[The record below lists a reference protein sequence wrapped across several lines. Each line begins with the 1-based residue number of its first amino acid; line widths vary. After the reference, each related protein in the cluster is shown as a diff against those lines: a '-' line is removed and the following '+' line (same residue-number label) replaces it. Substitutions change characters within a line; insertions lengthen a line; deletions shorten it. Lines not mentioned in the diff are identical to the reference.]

1 MKILGFDTATRA
13 TAVALLDTDTGV
25 ATTRRDDPPR
35 GERPRHTTR
44 LMTLIVDVLGEA
56 AADWDQVDRIA
67 VGVGPGTFTGLR
79 IGIATA
85 NALARAR
92 GIELV
97 GVSTLHSLASGAR
110 GARGATGAR
119 GARGPRGAWG
129 PSGTDGFTPG
139 AIAAVIDA
147 RRGEVFA
154 AGWSVQDVTSP
165 DAEPLLTPQALA
177 PEALDAAMRG
187 TRDSW
192 LAVGDGAVEFRQ
204 ALERS
209 GAWIPEEDSE
219 RNRVDAVEHCRLAV
233 GLRPEAPEGV
243 RPEYLRLPDAEISL
257 RAARQR

>member
-1 MKILGFDTATRA
+1 MKLLGFDTATRA
-13 TAVALLDTDTGV
+13 TSVALLDTG
-25 ATTRRDDPPR
+25 AGLAITRRDDPPR

-56 AADWDQVDRIA
+56 GADWGQVDRIA

-85 NALARAR
+85 HALARAR

-97 GVSTLHSLASGAR
+97 GVSTLHSLAR
-110 GARGATGAR
+110 GARAAGAGSGATETG
-119 GARGPRGAWG
+119 
-129 PSGTDGFTPG
+129 GFMPE

-154 AGWSVQDVTSP
+154 AGWSVQDVARA
-165 DAEPLLTPQALA
+165 DAVPLLAPQALTPGA
-177 PEALDAAMRG
+177 LAEAMHGAGRG
-187 TRDSW
+187 W
-192 LAVGDGAVEFRQ
+192 LAVGDGAVEFRE

-209 GAWIPEEDSE
+209 GAWIPAEDSE

-233 GLRPEAPEGV
+233 ELRPQAPEGV

>member
-13 TAVALLDTDTGV
+13 TAVALLDTATGV

-56 AADWDQVDRIA
+56 GADWDQVDRIA

-92 GIELV
+92 GIEIV
-97 GVSTLHSLASGAR
+97 GVSTLHSLASGAS
-110 GARGATGAR
+110 GAR
-119 GARGPRGAWG
+119 GARGPRGA
-129 PSGTDGFTPG
+129 SGTDGFTPG

-177 PEALDAAMRG
+177 PEALAAAMRG